1 MALGCLLRQVLVRRV
16 ENVLVETVVDPQTLT
31 EVGPRK

>member
-1 MALGCLLRQVLVRRV
+1 MMLGCLLWQVLVRRV

-31 EVGPRK
+31 EVRPRN